1 MGRATLGAPVH
12 TGSGRMRLTEFIA
25 ANVEPVLVE
34 WEKFARGVWPEGT
47 PVEPEEL
54 RDSAAEI
61 LRAVVAEMGTAQ
73 SLHEQQEKSAGRR
86 GAGGTESDR
95 LDDASTVHGAD
106 RVGSGMPLESV
117 VAEYRALRASV
128 LRLWRAGRPDPDPR
142 DLDDVTR
149 FNEAVDQSL
158 ARAVDSFGRRVDE
171 SRRLFLAVLG
181 HDLRNPLA
189 AITLSAK
196 LARVSLTDPS
206 KRDQLP
212 EWLTQIVDSAKAAG
226 VLLKDLIDFTGS
238 SMGVR
243 LPLAPGPASLGTLC
257 EEVCR
262 ETHAAFPDRQV
273 RCTCAGGLDG
283 VWDAHRLRQAISN
296 LLSNAIQHGAADEPV
311 ELRADGTDADT
322 VVVSV
327 RNAGTPIPADVLPN
341 IFDPLVRGP
350 TRVEH
355 RRRPGS
361 IGLGLYIVREVA
373 AAHGGTASLASTRE
387 TGTIA
392 TVRLPRDVRK

>member
-1 MGRATLGAPVH
+1 MGRATLEAPAH
-12 TGSGRMRLTEFIA
+12 TGSGRMRITEFIA
-25 ANVEPVLVE
+25 ANVEPILVE

-47 PVEPEEL
+47 PVEPDEL

-61 LRAVVAEMGTAQ
+61 LRAVVAEMATAQ
-73 SLHEQQEKSAGRR
+73 SRHEQQEKSAGRG
-86 GAGGTESDR
+86 GAGGAESDR

-128 LRLWRAGRPDPDPR
+128 LRLWRAGTPDPDPR
-142 DLDDVTR
+142 DLEDVTR

-158 ARAVDSFGRRVDE
+158 ARAVDSFGKRVDE

-196 LARVSLTDPS
+196 LARVGLSDPS
-206 KRDQLP
+206 ARDQLP
-212 EWLTQIVDSAKAAG
+212 DRLTQIIDSAKAAG
-226 VLLKDLIDFTGS
+226 LLLKDLIDFTGS

-243 LPLAPGPASLGTLC
+243 LPLAPGPASLQTIC
-257 EEVCR
+257 DEVCR
-262 ETHAAFPDRQV
+262 ETHAAFPGRQV
-273 RCTCAGGLDG
+273 GWACVGNLDG

-296 LLSNAIQHGAADEPV
+296 LLSNAFQHGDADEPV
-311 ELRADGTDADT
+311 KLLADGTAADT
-322 VVVSV
+322 VVLTV
-327 RNAGTPIPADVLPN
+327 RNGGPPIPADVLAN

-373 AAHGGTASLASTRE
+373 TAHGGTASLASAE
-387 TGTIA
+387 GSGTTA
-392 TVRLPRDVRK
+392 TLRLPRRM